1 MTDSMPFFAILLED
15 EIVCVP
21 PLIESSHNCGFPPP
35 PAETLPTVEQLRRKI
50 LEVRASIAALIQQ
63 CGAPA

>member
-35 PAETLPTVEQLRRKI
+35 PAETF
-50 LEVRASIAALIQQ
+50 ADGGAAAQKN
-63 CGAPA
+63 P